1 MSAHAQTRGPAGLI
15 DRIRG
20 SDSWSIGDKIG
31 LASAWAAGILL
42 CLIAASIVLY
52 MLFRGLQYLSLSE
65 IFSHPQA
72 GLDQSK
78 SGGFLDPLE
87 GTLALTVIATLIAAP
102 VGVGIAVWLTEYGR
116 PSWLARAVESGVEI
130 VAGTPSI
137 VLAIF
142 GLLVFQQGFLS
153 FLSYEATAGVAFGR
167 SFVVAGTI
175 MSLIALPLVVGASRE
190 ALHSIPRHV
199 REASYALGKDR
210 ISTIRRVLLPASRR
224 GIGTGV
230 ALGMGRIV
238 GDTAI
243 VVILLGASCRRTPG
257 RRARPRLPPGHR
269 QHPHH
274 LRLQQL
280 AGGRGRL
287 AREGL
292 RGRLRAAADRDR
304 PQLRRRHD
312 HPRQGTVVDPL
323 SDEGLDASRRRGCPP
338 PVRRIAPEAS
348 PTIVRRP
355 RRRQRARRAV
365 R

>member
-1 MSAHAQTRGPAGLI
+1 MSAHTQTRGPAGLLG
-15 DRIRG
+15 RLRG
-20 SDSWSIGDKIG
+20 SADDSWSLGDKIG
-31 LASAWAAGILL
+31 LASAWAAGLLL

-52 MLFRGLQYLSLSE
+52 MLFRGLQYLSIDE

-87 GTLALTVIATLIAAP
+87 GTVILTVLATLIAAP
-102 VGVGIAVWLTEYGR
+102 IGVGIAVWLTEYGR
-116 PSWLARAVESGVEI
+116 PAGLARAVESGVEI

-142 GLLVFQQGFLS
+142 GLLVFQQGFFS
-153 FLSYEATAGVAFGR
+153 FLSYEATPGVAFGR
-167 SFVVAGTI
+167 SYVAAGAI
-175 MSLIALPLVVGASRE
+175 MSLIALPLIVGASRE

-243 VVILLGASCRRTPG
+243 VVILLGATLQNDPQGDVPG
-257 RRARPRLPPGHR
+257 IGL
-269 QHPHH
+269 
-274 LRLQQL
+274 LRGTGSTLTTYVYNNSPVGEGGSPEKAYAAAFVLL
-280 AGGRGRL
+280 AIVIGLNFAVDLITRGRGPSWTR
-287 AREGL
+287 
-292 RGRLRAAADRDR
+292 
-304 PQLRRRHD
+304 
-312 HPRQGTVVDPL
+312 
-323 SDEGLDASRRRGCPP
+323 
-338 PVRRIAPEAS
+338 
-348 PTIVRRP
+348 
-355 RRRQRARRAV
+355 
-365 R
+365 